1 VQPVSLML
9 DGTETAAA
17 QGPRNSRL
25 VATHTVTMILRG
37 FIMVKMHVSRHHTE
51 YLLDGLALT
60 KDGLM
65 IHLRH
70 RGIPPT
76 LLKII
81 HDRLEGHYLPQQ
93 SDLTLYK
100 PSEHEAWILVALP
113 Q

>member
-1 VQPVSLML
+1 M
-9 DGTETAAA
+9 
-17 QGPRNSRL
+17 
-25 VATHTVTMILRG
+25 RG
-37 FIMVKMHVSRHHTE
+37 FIMVKMHVVRQHME

-60 KDGLM
+60 KDRLM
-65 IHLRH
+65 IHLKH

-81 HDRLEGHYLPQQ
+81 HDRLEGHYMPQR

-100 PSEHEAWILVALP
+100 PSEHEEWILVVPP